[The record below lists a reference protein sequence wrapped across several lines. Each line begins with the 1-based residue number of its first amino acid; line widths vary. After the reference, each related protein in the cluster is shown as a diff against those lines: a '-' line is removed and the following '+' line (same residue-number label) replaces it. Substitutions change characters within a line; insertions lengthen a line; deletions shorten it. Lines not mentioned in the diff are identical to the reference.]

1 LTSLKEGRHS
11 RLEDNFS
18 ETISTKY
25 RKKEKYIS
33 INQRKMRIAGATLI
47 LALLLSTTICKPL
60 KGEENRDQEAEDDPA
75 TENFYFWVGI
85 VFVIACFVAICT
97 VPCCIMC
104 CFC

>member
-1 LTSLKEGRHS
+1 
-11 RLEDNFS
+11 
-18 ETISTKY
+18 
-25 RKKEKYIS
+25 
-33 INQRKMRIAGATLI
+33 MRITGATLI
-47 LALLLSTTICKPL
+47 LALLLSTIICKV
-60 KGEENRDQEAEDDPA
+60 GGENRDQEAEDDPA